1 MSSLY
6 NLKNA
11 EGARTSSFRK
21 GRGRG
26 TGNGK
31 TAGKGMKGQ
40 GAHNHTKKNGY
51 EGGQT
56 PIARRLPKFGVRKT
70 HKGRKTV
77 YAIIN
82 LSTLNQFKDGTTVNE
97 TLLLEKGIIK
107 KAFDGVKVLGN
118 GKLEKKVNVE
128 VAAISASAKKA
139 IEEKGGS
146 VKVIE

>member
-1 MSSLY
+1 MSSL
-6 NLKNA
+6 NTLKNV

-26 TGNGK
+26 SGNGK

-82 LSTLNQFKDGTTVNE
+82 LSTLNQFKDGATVNE
-97 TLLLEKGIIK
+97 ALLLEKGIIK
-107 KAFDGVKVLGN
+107 KAFDGIKVLGN

-128 VAAISASAKKA
+128 VATISETAKKA

-146 VKVIE
+146 VKVVE